1 MNKRITSSIIAAL
14 MIAGSTSITTF
25 AAMGSGSVVIGNK
38 AFDLTYANNQ
48 ANANE
53 ISSAITAGGEVY
65 IKDFEGNWKGNVS
78 GLTIN
83 ANIIPAVTYTSD
95 DGTSNFDAGDK
106 DHMAIITV
114 QSVSSIANKNVIY
127 GATAANVGLPTTVTL
142 KLSDNTTKDVSV
154 TWTSSTYD
162 GTKTATYIFTGVYAL
177 PSGVTGTKP
186 AVKVNIVVGVKP
198 NAADIASAKAVDT
211 KIIAL
216 PALSALTL
224 ANKTG
229 VVAVRN
235 AYASITNAQKLLV
248 TKLSTLVAAE
258 GKIAD
263 LQANADEKIAEAA
276 VETAVSI
283 AEKSKMNVDVTKAN
297 GLIQSVKNATKQAE
311 FSERISNINIL
322 DEIVSKGNNTF
333 KLTPYNISLDDFI
346 SKEMANTPAA
356 SIGGKWLYAAT
367 KDGKLGYTS
376 EGNNT
381 WVNSPTNY
389 NSIKNQLTSNIN
401 PINLEN
407 DPVKIYQFLELNYS
421 DCVSADV
428 LNKMFGENNALSGKG
443 QVFIDAAQKSNV
455 NPLYLAGHSILE
467 TGHGT
472 SLLANGGTKKA
483 TGEYTYG
490 MPVYNLFG
498 IGAIDSNANGAGTS
512 KAFENGWTD
521 IDSAIYGGAAFISKK
536 YINKGQNTIY
546 KMKWNN
552 LDVNQQYATDVSWA
566 NSQTKI
572 IKQYF
577 DLCPEAKLTF
587 DIPVYK

>member
-53 ISSAITAGGEVY
+53 IASAIMAGGEVY
-65 IKDFEGNWKGNVS
+65 VKDFDGNWKGNVS

-186 AVKVNIVVGVKP
+186 AVKVNVVVGVKP
-198 NAADIASAKAVDT
+198 NATDIASAKAVDT

-235 AYASITNAQKLLV
+235 AYAAITTAQKLLV

-263 LQANADEKIAEAA
+263 LQATADEKTAEVAE
-276 VETAVSI
+276 ETAVSI
-283 AEKSKMNVDVTKAN
+283 AEKSKMYVDVTKAN
-297 GLIQSVKNATKQAE
+297 GLIQAVKNAAKQAE

-333 KLTPYNISLDDFI
+333 KLTPYDISLDDFI
-346 SKEMANTPAA
+346 SKEMAKTPAS
-356 SIGGKWLYAAT
+356 SIGGKWLYAAI

-376 EGNNT
+376 EGSNT
-381 WVNSPTNY
+381 WVSSPTNY
-389 NSIKNQLTSNIN
+389 NSIKSQLTSNIN

-428 LNKMFGENNALSGKG
+428 LNTMFGQNNALSGKG

-490 MPVYNLFG
+490 RPVYNLFG
-498 IGAIDSNANGAGTS
+498 IGAIDSDANAAGTS
-512 KAFENGWTD
+512 TAFKNAWTD
-521 IDSAIYGGAAFISKK
+521 IDSAIYGGAAFISGK

-546 KMKWNN
+546 KMRWNN
-552 LDVNQQYATDVSWA
+552 LDVNHQYATDVSWA

>member
-38 AFDLTYANNQ
+38 AFDLKYANDQ

-53 ISSAITAGGEVY
+53 IASAIIAGGEVY
-65 IKDFEGNWKGNVS
+65 IKDFEGNWKSNIS
-78 GLTIN
+78 ESIIN
-83 ANIIPAVTYTSD
+83 ANIIPAVTYKND
-95 DGTSNFDAGDK
+95 DGTSNFGVGDK
-106 DHMAIITV
+106 EQVDIITV
-114 QSVSSIANKNVIY
+114 QSVSSIADKNVMY
-127 GATAANVGLPTTVTL
+127 GVTAANVGLPTTVTL

-154 TWTSSTYD
+154 TWTSSIYD

-186 AVKVNIVVGVKP
+186 SVKINILVGVKP

-216 PALSALTL
+216 PTLNALTL

-235 AYASITNAQKLLV
+235 AYASVTSAQKLLV

-263 LQANADEKIAEAA
+263 LQANADEKIAEVAEEA
-276 VETAVSI
+276 AVSI

-297 GLIQSVKNATKQAE
+297 GLIQAVKNAAKQAE

-333 KLTPYNISLDDFI
+333 KLTPYDVSLDDLI
-346 SKEMANTPAA
+346 SEEMGNTPAA

-367 KDGKLGYTS
+367 KDGKLGYTL

-389 NSIKNQLTSNIN
+389 NSIKSQLTSNIN

-407 DPVKIYQFLELNYS
+407 DPVKIYQFVELNYS
-421 DCVSADV
+421 DCVSADT
-428 LNKMFGENNALSGKG
+428 LNTMFGENNALSGKG
-443 QVFIDAAQKSNV
+443 QVFIDAAQKSDV

-472 SLLANGGTKKA
+472 SLLANGGTKKV

-490 MPVYNLFG
+490 MPVFNLFG
-498 IGAIDSNANGAGTS
+498 IGAIDSDANAAGTS
-512 KAFENGWTD
+512 TAFKNTWTD
-521 IDSAIYGGAAFISKK
+521 IDSAIYGGAAFISGK
-536 YINKGQNTIY
+536 YISKGQNTIY
-546 KMKWNN
+546 KMRWNN
-552 LDVNQQYATDVSWA
+552 LDVNHQYATDVSWA

>member
-65 IKDFEGNWKGNVS
+65 IKDFEGNWKNNIS
-78 GLTIN
+78 ESIIN
-83 ANIIPAVTYTSD
+83 ANIIPAVTYTND

-127 GATAANVGLPTTVTL
+127 GANAANVGLPTTVTL

-186 AVKVNIVVGVKP
+186 SVKVNVVVGVKP
-198 NAADIASAKAVDT
+198 NATDIASAKAVDT

-235 AYASITNAQKLLV
+235 AYASITSAQKLLV

-276 VETAVSI
+276 EEKAVSI

-346 SKEMANTPAA
+346 SKEMGNTPAA
-356 SIGGKWLYAAT
+356 SISGKWLYAAT

-376 EGNNT
+376 EGNKT
-381 WVNSPTNY
+381 WVNSPTSY
-389 NSIKNQLTSNIN
+389 NSIKSQLTSNIN

-407 DPVKIYQFLELNYS
+407 DPVKIYQFVELNYS
-421 DCVSADV
+421 DCVSADT
-428 LNKMFGENNALSGKG
+428 LNTMFGENNALSGKG
-443 QVFIDAAQKSNV
+443 QVFIDAAQKSDV

-498 IGAIDSNANGAGTS
+498 IGAIDSDANAAGTS
-512 KAFENGWTD
+512 TAFKNTWTD
-521 IDSAIYGGAAFISKK
+521 IDSAIYGGAAFISGK
-536 YINKGQNTIY
+536 YISKGQNTIY
-546 KMKWNN
+546 KMRWNN
-552 LDVNQQYATDVSWA
+552 LDVNHQYATDVSWA